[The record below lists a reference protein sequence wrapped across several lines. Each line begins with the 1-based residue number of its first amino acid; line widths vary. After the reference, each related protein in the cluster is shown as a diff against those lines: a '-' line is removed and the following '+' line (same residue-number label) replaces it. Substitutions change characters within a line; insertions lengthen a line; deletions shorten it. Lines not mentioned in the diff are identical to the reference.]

1 MTSKLAKNL
10 WIAPLKYDENE
21 DVVLQMK
28 CTLRFWMSFIR
39 ACDVQIMDVEWKY
52 KRYSQLIQMIVVK
65 FISLYRKNSSISLP
79 GASFSSYN
87 INEMQMYKQ

>member
-1 MTSKLAKNL
+1 
-10 WIAPLKYDENE
+10 
-21 DVVLQMK
+21 
-28 CTLRFWMSFIR
+28 
-39 ACDVQIMDVEWKY
+39 MDVEWKY

-65 FISLYRKNSSISLP
+65 FISLHRKKISSISLP